1 MFLLA
6 KEKENVYT
14 FKGLKKQRAFPK
26 LSQNN
31 EQERAGYKEML
42 KEKLF
47 SVKIILT
54 ITVKNSRWKK

>member
-1 MFLLA
+1 
-6 KEKENVYT
+6 
-14 FKGLKKQRAFPK
+14 

-31 EQERAGYKEML
+31 KQERAGYKEML

-47 SVKIILT
+47 SVKTKLT